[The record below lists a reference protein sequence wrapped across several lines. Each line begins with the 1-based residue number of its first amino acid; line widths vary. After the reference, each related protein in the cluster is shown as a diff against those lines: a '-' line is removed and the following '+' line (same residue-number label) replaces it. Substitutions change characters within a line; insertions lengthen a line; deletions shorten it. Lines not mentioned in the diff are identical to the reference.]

1 MGGVA
6 ASADVFRAI
15 ADPTRRALLELLRR
29 SDLSVHELA
38 QPFRMSQPAISQHLR
53 ILREARLVRGRQVGR
68 QRLYQLNSK
77 PLDDLY
83 AWAAQFQVFTD
94 PAGHVWALGQGSS
107 APGGAENPGKEMAAR
122 IVQHRTTRRRSRRR
136 G

>member
-1 MGGVA
+1 MGGVS
-6 ASADVFRAI
+6 ASADVFRAV
-15 ADPTRRALLELLRR
+15 ADPTRRALLELLRQSAR
-29 SDLSVHELA
+29 SVHELA

-53 ILREARLVRGRQVGR
+53 ILRKARLVLGRQVGR
-68 QRLYQLNSK
+68 QRLYRLNPK

-83 AWAAQFQVFTD
+83 AWASKFKVPND

-107 APGGAENPGKEMAAR
+107 EHGALSPPQEPTAR
-122 IVQHRTTRRRSRRR
+122 ITKSKAMRRMNRKR